1 MKEESPAPEADT
13 DPDAVPTDVAK
24 AARLWVGDRKYA
36 EPETAQW
43 LNHFVWTSLR
53 KVVLVGVLTT
63 AGILMA
69 IQARGLLSL
78 LVISTFFALAI
89 IPGVNSLQRRYGM
102 RRGAAVGIVY
112 LIAALTF
119 TLLVVVLIPAVVT
132 FAASVQDNIGVWLS
146 DLNTWAQST
155 LGTSSV
161 NTDAASA
168 GMDEFMARL
177 AAWGSSALGLVTSGI
192 GFLFDVA
199 TIACFTFYIAADFPK
214 IRRSFMT
221 RMPPERQRVFAWI
234 TDQSI
239 EQTGGYFYSRL
250 LLMVVNG
257 SLGFVVMLL
266 LGLPVVYALPMALFL
281 GFVSEFIPM
290 IGTYIGAIIPV
301 MVILAVLGPAQAV
314 IFIVWILIYQQLENY
329 WLSPRFS
336 SKTMELN
343 GAVAFGSAIF
353 GGAVAGPMGA
363 FMALPIAA
371 LVTAIAKNAGR
382 TYAVVVEEMALERA
396 AEPDEE
402 PEADD
407 HPGWQFWRK

>member
-1 MKEESPAPEADT
+1 
-13 DPDAVPTDVAK
+13 
-24 AARLWVGDRKYA
+24 
-36 EPETAQW
+36 
-43 LNHFVWTSLR
+43 
-53 KVVLVGVLTT
+53 
-63 AGILMA
+63 
-69 IQARGLLSL
+69 
-78 LVISTFFALAI
+78 
-89 IPGVNSLQRRYGM
+89 
-102 RRGAAVGIVY
+102 VY

-250 LLMVVNG
+250 LLMMVNG

-266 LGLPVVYALPMALFL
+266 IGLPLVYALPMALFL

-402 PEADD
+402 PETDD